1 MILRSA
7 GRYTSD
13 ERRIVDSVLRDFPFL
28 CLCLNRRREYLTAM
42 CSGCGSEG
50 RVQGGE
56 SVPLAERVLLAITSD
71 SEYCQLAAVVER
83 LREALSGLSERLF
96 SVVEE
101 IYFRGKPPQMLME
114 ELGVGEKWL
123 RIRRSLIYENLS
135 AIVFQIYPM
144 VRKWRQR
151 EQRRC
156 EEALEI
162 LSVNC
167 G

>member
-1 MILRSA
+1 MLLRS
-7 GRYTSD
+7 GRYTSE
-13 ERRIVDSVLRDFPFL
+13 ERRIVDSVLRDFPSL
-28 CLCLNRRREYLTAM
+28 CLCLQRRREYLTAM
-42 CSGCGSEG
+42 CSGGGDGG

-83 LREALSGLSERLF
+83 LRDGLNGLSERLF

-101 IYFRGKPPQMLME
+101 LYFRGKTPQLLME

-123 RIRRSLIYENLS
+123 RIRRSLIYENLA
-135 AIVFQIYPM
+135 AIIFQIYPM
-144 VRKWRQR
+144 VRRWRQR
-151 EQRRC
+151 EQQRC
-156 EEALEI
+156 EEALQI
-162 LSVNC
+162 LSVKC